1 MYASIVEEI
10 KVDVLHKKTLRIPVD
25 KLNFYL
31 LSISYSPSPTDAHVN
46 VTQTLHQTSKNP
58 RFPGIREIRLMS
70 KMRKKR

>member
-58 RFPGIREIRLMS
+58 PIPREIRLMS